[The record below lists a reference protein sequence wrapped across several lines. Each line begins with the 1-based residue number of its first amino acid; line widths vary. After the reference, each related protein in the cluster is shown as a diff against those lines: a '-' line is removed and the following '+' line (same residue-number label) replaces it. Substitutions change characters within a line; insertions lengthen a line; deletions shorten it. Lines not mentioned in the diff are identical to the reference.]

1 MEIILIHGLGQ
12 TAGSWN
18 ETINMLAA
26 ETDILC
32 PELSAFCG
40 NGGYDEMYR
49 GFSGY
54 LDQISRQHYLCGLSL
69 GAVLAL
75 NYALDHPER
84 VRGIALA
91 APQFRMPKTLLR
103 FQSAVFRLMPQ
114 KAFNGSGLTKQQMIS
129 LTADMA
135 RLDFTP
141 ELGRIECPVSIACG
155 EHDRANVN
163 AARKLA
169 ALLPRSRLS
178 IISGAGHEINT
189 EAPAEMARFITEAFN
204 IRR

>member
-1 MEIILIHGLGQ
+1 MKIILIHGLGQ
-12 TAGSWN
+12 TADSWK
-18 ETINMLAA
+18 ETISMLPS
-26 ETDILC
+26 ETDVLR
-32 PELSAFCG
+32 PELSAFYG
-40 NGGYDEMYR
+40 KGGYDELYR
-49 GFSGY
+49 GFTEY
-54 LDQISRQHYLCGLSL
+54 LDQTSQPLYLCGLSL

-75 NYALDHPER
+75 NYALDRPER
-84 VRGIALA
+84 VGGIALA

-103 FQSAVFRLMPQ
+103 FQGAVFRLMPQ

-129 LTADMA
+129 LTRDMA

-155 EHDRANVN
+155 ERDRANIN
-163 AARKLA
+163 AARELA

-178 IISGAGHEINT
+178 VVSGAGHEINT
-189 EAPAEMARFITEAFN
+189 EAPAEIAHFIAEAFN

>member
-12 TAGSWN
+12 TADSWN
-18 ETINMLAA
+18 ETINMLSA
-26 ETDILC
+26 ETDVLC
-32 PELSAFCG
+32 PGLSDFYG
-40 NGGYDEMYR
+40 SGGYDEMYQ
-49 GFSGY
+49 GFSEY
-54 LDQISRQHYLCGLSL
+54 LDQISQPLYLCGLSL

-84 VRGIALA
+84 VSGIALA

-103 FQSAVFRLMPQ
+103 FQNAVFRLMPQ

-141 ELGRIECPVSIACG
+141 ELGRINCPVSIACG
-155 EHDRANVN
+155 ERDRANVN
-163 AARKLA
+163 AARELA

-178 IISGAGHEINT
+178 VISGAGHEINT